1 MRTTILHLSDIHI
14 GEAKTSKDEIEE
26 LRDNIVNSLE
36 GYAEI
41 NMIVVTG
48 DIFDSK
54 PKSEEECILS
64 EKEEIQIAKEYFEYL
79 SERLGIKKEDILFV
93 PGNHDMKIN
102 GTESD
107 GLYRYRKFL
116 DAFYTSKG
124 DVDKLYRL
132 DKKMVIKKYKERK
145 LLLFGFNS
153 SLIKNGSKNEGT
165 KIIEKITEEQF
176 REVLSYIQEKGEET
190 LNDYY
195 KIVFFHHP
203 FELFPEESEEI
214 KGVITNSN
222 SVTKELSKLGV
233 ELVLHGHTH
242 LALTSLNRPKG
253 ANIYVVGGGTVRK
266 NIDSYRSFNIIN
278 LDTSV
283 RKENEIKLE
292 KFQADDSNC
301 WKFNSTDIIDLNAYF
316 HEGMLCNKLKMLK
329 SSRNLAITATVEQVN
344 IIKMINELYQSYGA
358 LNILGYG
365 NREINNN
372 MHVLL
377 FSVKYRAQ
385 YRKYRNSIKFQSE
398 LNKEKELYYQENKEE
413 KSLKEEGF
421 KHTLEKIAQFL
432 KINDIY
438 EIEKIRQEIQD
449 NTEIK
454 RYYAFALVAAFFT
467 DLYYDFTEDW
477 KITLKNQE
485 GVSFET
491 ADSIDTVRF
500 NGTGIRYENK
510 IIYVRLTCNS
520 QDTVR
525 HANKVLDLSKRRL
538 SAIEE
543 YFWYI
548 KLKVTNLVIDIE
560 TWNESDVKY
569 YNYNAA
575 ILHLIPIL
583 TGTNIYAS
591 DLAFARELIQNAI
604 DAIAFRE
611 KREKDFN
618 KKIKIKMAT
627 DKYGQYFSIEDSGI
641 GMTEETIERY
651 FTTLGRSYY
660 KEYNDI
666 TETNV
671 NYNAISNFGIGFF
684 SVFKLCKEVKIQTKP
699 FDETG
704 DIYYE
709 LNMEKNKDVFSIK
722 AIKDEKISSG
732 TKITCYFENNIDA
745 DSIVDYINK
754 TMLDVKYTIE
764 IEVIKS
770 EKKKNRHIPPRHIRD
785 LTGLPRILIPFN
797 ERNGDVEREN
807 DNLNLNDY
815 NSAKY
820 EYGFFICPTSGKCDE
835 GKNGVEVL
843 NAGILMKNADLAEI
857 FSVEDTLNNLP
868 LRHNR
873 VIINFPP
880 NWLSIDVS
888 REKATQFNEKYAKNA
903 ANLKI
908 GLHECFKIQ
917 LRKYLENNKNVL
929 LSEISEMI
937 NFMSALCGDKPDTL
951 LTQNGKIVLN
961 VELNDNEILF
971 RVRYSQ
977 NIFSLYGEDDIY
989 YGKPKGENS
998 NYNSLYQRFHKL
1010 TAKRWTSELKDIE
1023 KHENKMRIIK
1033 ESLIEIGVTDFDESQ
1048 WKYFVILLSAGLKGK
1063 RPDTW
1068 NDETYEDDE
1077 EIKEKIKQ
1085 CIMET
1090 CTIADLEKEVL
1101 FSVKY
1106 DTNKIY
1112 EIQKGAKYLET
1123 RVEEIAE
1130 YYGAAKTVD
1139 KYEFIQEKIIHK
1151 AYDKY
1156 SEETNHKKWK
1166 EIKDKCQSI
1175 YEALRDEVKA
1185 LYAKDSNS
1193 RIEFYHIAACYM
1205 GSLMKVPDNYLRCRE
1220 DKFKWVLDSGL
1231 DIVYMWKLSEYKEEG
1246 GERYEKLKSQGK
1258 LELPENKYDEYI
1270 SLLKLKD
1277 AYTGSFDVLYFSEL
1291 LFWAARYCDEQLS
1304 LGD

>member
-26 LRDNIVNSLE
+26 LRDNIANSLE

-102 GTESD
+102 GTEGD

-124 DVDKLYRL
+124 DVDKFYKL

-145 LLLFGFNS
+145 LLFFGFNS
-153 SLIKNGSKNEGT
+153 SLIRNGGENEET
-165 KIIEKITEEQF
+165 KIIERITEAQF
-176 REVLSYIQEKGEET
+176 QEVRSYIQEKGEET

-203 FELFPEESEEI
+203 FELFPEEREEI
-214 KGVITNSN
+214 KGVITNSD

-266 NIDSYRSFNIIN
+266 NIDSCRSFNIIK

-292 KFQADDSNC
+292 KFQADGSNC

-329 SSRNLAITATVEQVN
+329 SSRNLAMTATAEQTN

-385 YRKYRNSIKFQSE
+385 YRKYRNSLKFQSE
-398 LNKEKELYYQENKEE
+398 LDKEKQFYYQENKEE

-432 KINDIY
+432 KINEIY

-449 NTEIK
+449 NKEIK
-454 RYYAFALVAAFFT
+454 RYYAFALLAAFFT

-477 KITLKNQE
+477 KLALTRSE
-485 GVSFET
+485 GVSLEA

-500 NGTGIRYENK
+500 NGTGVRYENK

-543 YFWYI
+543 YFWCI
-548 KLKVTNLVIDIE
+548 KLKVTKLLMDIE
-560 TWNESDVKY
+560 TWDENDVKY

-611 KREKDFN
+611 KREENFN
-618 KKIKIKMAT
+618 KEIKIKMAT
-627 DKYGQYFSIEDSGI
+627 DEHGQYFSIEDFGI

-660 KEYNDI
+660 KEYDDI
-666 TETNV
+666 TGMNV

-684 SVFKLCKEVKIQTKP
+684 SVFKLCREVKIQTKP

-709 LNMEKNKDVFSIK
+709 LNMEKNKDAFSIK
-722 AIKDEKISSG
+722 AIIDKNVLSG
-732 TKITCYFENNIDA
+732 TKITCYFESEIDA
-745 DSIVDYINK
+745 DSIVDYIRK
-754 TMLDVKYTIE
+754 TVLDIRYAIE
-764 IEVIKS
+764 IEVVKS
-770 EKKKNRHIPPRHIRD
+770 DGRREWRIPSRQVRD
-785 LTGLPRILIPFN
+785 SKCLPRILIPFN
-797 ERNGDVEREN
+797 EQAGNVNREYY
-807 DNLNLNDY
+807 NLNSNDY
-815 NSAKY
+815 IFGKY

-835 GKNGVEVL
+835 EKNKVKVL

-857 FSVEDTLNNLP
+857 FSVEETLNNLH
-868 LRHNR
+868 LRHNE

-880 NWLSIDVS
+880 NWLFIDVS
-888 REKATQFNEKYAKNA
+888 REKATQFNKKYFESATK
-903 ANLKI
+903 LKI
-908 GLHECFKIQ
+908 GLFECFKIQ
-917 LRKYLENNKNVL
+917 LHQYLEDNKNVL

-937 NFMSALCGDKPDTL
+937 KFMSALCEDRLNTL
-951 LTQNGKIVLN
+951 PMWTGKIVLN
-961 VELNDNEILF
+961 VELNDYKIVF
-971 RVRYSQ
+971 RIRYGQ
-977 NIFSLYGEDDIY
+977 NVSSLHGEGDIY
-989 YGKPKGENS
+989 YDKPKGENS
-998 NYNSLYQRFHKL
+998 IYNSLYQRFHKL
-1010 TAKRWTSELKDIE
+1010 TAKRWATELKDIE
-1023 KHENKMRIIK
+1023 NHEDKMRIIK
-1033 ESLIEIGVTDFDESQ
+1033 ESLAEIGVIDFDESQ
-1048 WKYFVILLSAGLKGK
+1048 WKYFVILLSAGLNGK
-1063 RPDTW
+1063 RPDMW

-1077 EIKEKIKQ
+1077 EIKEKIRQ

-1106 DTNKIY
+1106 DANETY
-1112 EIQKGAKYLET
+1112 RIQKKVDKLE
-1123 RVEEIAE
+1123 RKVKIIAE
-1130 YYGAAKTVD
+1130 DYGEVESVNQYD
-1139 KYEFIQEKIIHK
+1139 FIREKIIHK
-1151 AYDKY
+1151 AYNKY
-1156 SEETNHKKWK
+1156 FQDPNNEKWK
-1166 EIKDKCQSI
+1166 EINEKCQSI
-1175 YEALRDEVKA
+1175 YVALRNEVKE
-1185 LYAKDSNS
+1185 LYAKDSDS

-1205 GSLMKVPDNYLRCRE
+1205 GSLMKVPDSYLRCRE

-1231 DIVYMWKLSEYKEEG
+1231 DIVYMWKLSEYKTEDCK
-1246 GERYEKLKSQGK
+1246 RYKKLKSQKK
-1258 LELPENKYDEYI
+1258 LKLPENKYDEYI

-1291 LFWAARYCDEQLS
+1291 LFWAARYCHEQLLS
-1304 LGD
+1304 DD